1 MHHQAL
7 HTPHHM
13 HACIRLNW
21 SLHAL
26 QQLIA
31 SLYVPR
37 LIGCRVKSTG
47 PICDQKS
54 RQQVRYRGKGVLLC
68 RTGALKKK
76 SSLSVS
82 LSGSAVFL
90 DLFPPPVSGDQH
102 NSACAHIQIQTLF
115 GVNNVVCLFTFI
127 ICWIWTRIVTFY
139 HVSVLA
145 LSTATSTKTVCIMQ

>member
-1 MHHQAL
+1 MKCTKLFGAVNFTADPHLLAQFCDAPASRPCTHH
-7 HTPHHM
+7 TT

-90 DLFPPPVSGDQH
+90 DLLHPVKNGDF
-102 NSACAHIQIQTLF
+102 LP
-115 GVNNVVCLFTFI
+115 CLR
-127 ICWIWTRIVTFY
+127 C
-139 HVSVLA
+139 VLYCTDA
-145 LSTATSTKTVCIMQ
+145 KRHQWWNQCL